1 MFDFSHVH
9 EDCRETRFENLL
21 VAVYRVRRA
30 RRDRWESGE
39 NSARNAKKKG
49 RGSEGK
55 KRGEIVSLEYPREPR
70 ILPFSWICRVEF
82 VPPIFRERKNRPSR
96 TLTDEI
102 PRLHPTQHTLPIQ
115 PRLTID
121 YRVCIVAV
129 HVACEE
135 ERYRASIVARSFRSG
150 YDRTDDRTR
159 YLFSVP
165 GNQRP

>member
-30 RRDRWESGE
+30 RIGE
-39 NSARNAKKKG
+39 NPERIAR
-49 RGSEGK
+49 EMWK
-55 KRGEIVSLEYPREPR
+55 KRGEEA
-70 ILPFSWICRVEF
+70 RVKSEGKSF
-82 VPPIFRERKNRPSR
+82 LSSTHESRGSCHFRGSAALNLFHRFFERKNRPSR